1 MTRREVLDNLR
12 LFWYTFAI
20 LGTNKLI
27 NQFRQR
33 RTRLWRELITHIM
46 LAVIATGGKQY
57 LVKTGDTLKI
67 EKLPKNEG
75 DKFAFDKVLLTA
87 DDDGSN
93 VKVGMPY
100 LDGVTI
106 PASVVKQGKSRTVRV
121 EKFKRKVRYHKV
133 HGQRQRF
140 TEVKIG

>member
-1 MTRREVLDNLR
+1 
-12 LFWYTFAI
+12 
-20 LGTNKLI
+20 
-27 NQFRQR
+27 
-33 RTRLWRELITHIM
+33 M

-67 EKLPKNEG
+67 EKLLKTEG
-75 DKFAFDKVLLTA
+75 EKFAFDKILLTA
-87 DDDGSN
+87 NDDGSD
-93 VKVGMPY
+93 VKVGAPY
-100 LDGVTI
+100 LDGVTLS
-106 PASVVKQGKSRTVRV
+106 ASVVKQGKGRTIRV